1 MYGYA
6 IQQGLLRN
14 DYQNLQ
20 KYMNIAFIGRYLP
33 KMLERPLYKGLEA
46 REVCAK
52 HLPYTSHIPPVTPP
66 VSLGS
71 YVSLLASLHK

>member
-33 KMLERPLYKGLEA
+33 KMLETPLNKGISEENG
-46 REVCAK
+46 R
-52 HLPYTSHIPPVTPP
+52 YSHFFVNFFNL
-66 VSLGS
+66 SC
-71 YVSLLASLHK
+71 

>member
-33 KMLERPLYKGLEA
+33 KMLETPLNKG
-46 REVCAK
+46 
-52 HLPYTSHIPPVTPP
+52 
-66 VSLGS
+66 VSEENGRYLVFWTFLS
-71 YVSLLASLHK
+71 SSIIF